1 MDNKIRFESN
11 SAATIQKPLIVTVQ
25 GQSVKVPVKPGEQR
39 TIQVSG
45 VEVTLSF
52 PGQPVTPEDTNGPW
66 KYRIEIQTPTGSV
79 KERVVRAMNP
89 ESAAKIA
96 VEAIPGKVMSYLQI

>member
-1 MDNKIRFESN
+1 MDNKISFDSK

-25 GQSVKVPVKPGEQR
+25 GQSVRVPMKPGEHR

-52 PGQPVTPEDTNGPW
+52 PGEPVTPENTNGPW

-79 KERVVRAMNP
+79 QERVVRAMNL

-96 VEAIPGKVMSYLQI
+96 VEAIPGKVVSYLQI

>member
-1 MDNKIRFESN
+1 MDNKIRFESS
-11 SAATIQKPLIVTVQ
+11 SAATIQKPLIVTVR
-25 GQSVKVPVKPGEQR
+25 GESVKVPVKPGEHR

-52 PGQPVTPEDTNGPW
+52 PGEPIKPENTSGPW
-66 KYRIEIQTPTGSV
+66 KYRIEIQTPTGSIS
-79 KERVVRAMNP
+79 ERVVRAMNP

-96 VEAIPGKVMSYLQI
+96 VEVIPGKVLSYLQI